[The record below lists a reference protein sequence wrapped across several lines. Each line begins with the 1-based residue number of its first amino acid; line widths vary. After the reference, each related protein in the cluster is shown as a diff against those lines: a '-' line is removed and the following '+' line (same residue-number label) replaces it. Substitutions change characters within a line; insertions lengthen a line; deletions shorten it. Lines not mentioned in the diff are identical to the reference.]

1 MKMYVYYVVNIVH
14 NGTMAI
20 YEAGPFKCWNDAWGY
35 VQGVNSLN
43 PEKDLYIVKNKMKV
57 KV

>member
-1 MKMYVYYVVNIVH
+1 MYVYYVVNIVH

-20 YEAGPFKCWNDAWGY
+20 YEAGPFKCWNDAWVY
-35 VQGVNSLN
+35 VQGVKSVN
-43 PEKDLYIVKNKMKV
+43 PEKNLYIVKNKMKV